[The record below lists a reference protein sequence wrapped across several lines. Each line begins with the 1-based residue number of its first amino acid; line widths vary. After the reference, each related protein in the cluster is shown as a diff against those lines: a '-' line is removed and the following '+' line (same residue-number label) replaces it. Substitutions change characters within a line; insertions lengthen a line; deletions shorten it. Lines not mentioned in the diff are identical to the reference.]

1 MNDLLFAIG
10 FIVGALF
17 TTALMFIIKKIFFNF
32 PQFSENNKINQKNT
46 NESKKDIN
54 KQEYSQNIAIKSLT
68 NPENNLE
75 NDNKINAK

>member
-32 PQFSENNKINQKNT
+32 LPLPEINKKNETQKESKPKKSFSIIPNPN
-46 NESKKDIN
+46 NESKEK
-54 KQEYSQNIAIKSLT
+54 
-68 NPENNLE
+68 NNLE
-75 NDNKINAK
+75 SDKN